1 MRVGVYEGIPG
12 LIGYPH
18 RMEENDLAMTF
29 LCRCAY
35 LDYAGAPVLL
45 TVGGLA

>member
-18 RMEENDLAMTF
+18 HMEENDLAMIC
-29 LCRCAY
+29 LCAY
-35 LDYAGAPVLL
+35 LDYTGAPVLL